1 MSTHFGFRGTGFG
14 VTHLDESPLVP
25 EERFPA
31 DPPSFETHLDSN
43 QGQCTELDGSVDL
56 EGGQKAWVRY

>member
-1 MSTHFGFRGTGFG
+1 M
-14 VTHLDESPLVP
+14 THLDESPLVP

>member
-1 MSTHFGFRGTGFG
+1 MFRVPGSRVR

-56 EGGQKAWVRY
+56 EGGQKVWVRY